1 MAHAQRLTEQVKTM
15 SARIKQLEAALA
27 DAQIGPLPLAAL
39 GDEQA
44 VSRRSSQD
52 GELIDVKREGDMDN
66 MSKGLGSLA
75 IDGEGKAQYY
85 GETAGAEVRFRPPFF
100 FSSSYSCLVFRKS
113 QYLQHLMPVVCY
125 QLFSLARFVLS
136 TFSGRKSKLETH
148 AQSRNQRT

>member
-100 FSSSYSCLVFRKS
+100 FLFELLMSRLS
-113 QYLQHLMPVVCY
+113 QITVSATSHASGLLPVV
-125 QLFSLARFVLS
+125 
-136 TFSGRKSKLETH
+136 
-148 AQSRNQRT
+148 

>member
-39 GDEQA
+39 GDEPA
-44 VSRRSSQD
+44 VSRRSSQE
-52 GELIDVKREGDMDN
+52 GESIDVKHEGDMDT

-85 GETAGAEVRFRPPFF
+85 GETAGAEVRLRFLLSLFELLMSR
-100 FSSSYSCLVFRKS
+100 RS
-113 QYLQHLMPVVCY
+113 QITVSATSHASGLSPVV
-125 QLFSLARFVLS
+125 
-136 TFSGRKSKLETH
+136 
-148 AQSRNQRT
+148 

>member
-39 GDEQA
+39 GDEPT

-52 GELIDVKREGDMDN
+52 GEPIDVKHEGDMDT
-66 MSKGLGSLA
+66 MSKGLGSLT

-85 GETAGAEVRFRPPFF
+85 GETAGAEVRLR
-100 FSSSYSCLVFRKS
+100 SLSLSLSELLMSRLS
-113 QYLQHLMPVVCY
+113 QITVSATSHASGLSPVV
-125 QLFSLARFVLS
+125 
-136 TFSGRKSKLETH
+136 
-148 AQSRNQRT
+148 

>member
-39 GDEQA
+39 GDEPT

-52 GELIDVKREGDMDN
+52 GEPIDVKHEGDMDT

-85 GETAGAEVRFRPPFF
+85 GETAGAEVRLCSLSHTLRATDVLSFAN
-100 FSSSYSCLVFRKS
+100 YSICNISCQRFVARCLV
-113 QYLQHLMPVVCY
+113 
-125 QLFSLARFVLS
+125 SLDS
-136 TFSGRKSKLETH
+136 S
-148 AQSRNQRT
+148 